1 MGNTGKCLRV
11 FFQGNKDNA
20 YPKWNKKLYGM
31 YQGFFFSDS
40 CNIIS
45 ENFGPPEIVSEK

>member
-1 MGNTGKCLRV
+1 MGNTGKCLRA

-20 YPKWNKKLYGM
+20 YPKWNKNYM
-31 YQGFFFSDS
+31 VCIIDFFQILVLSY
-40 CNIIS
+40 S